1 MISINVPNFDK
12 MRDEL
17 NKALNK
23 LNTDKFITVG
33 VHESD
38 NARGGDSMTNARLGA
53 IQHYGNDHIPA
64 RPWLDTGVAS
74 GTPNIVDTISDGLE
88 DGLEM
93 DQILNRV
100 GVVAVAAVQDYMTE
114 IDTPPNA
121 PSTIAKKG
129 SANPLIDT
137 GELKQSVTYDITNSK
152 PSEGL

>member
-1 MISINVPNFDK
+1 MISINVPNFDQV
-12 MRDEL
+12 RDEL
-17 NKALNK
+17 NKVLSK
-23 LNTDKFITVG
+23 LNTDKFVTVG

-38 NARGGDSMTNARLGA
+38 NARGGDTMTNAQIGA
-53 IQHYGNDHIPA
+53 INHFGNDRTPA

-74 GTPNIVDTISDGLE
+74 ATPDIVDTITDGIE

-100 GVVAVAAVQDYMTE
+100 GVVAVAGVQNYMDE
-114 IDTPPNA
+114 LDSPANA

-129 SANPLIDT
+129 DNNPLIDT